1 MQLPSFKKHTGFT
14 LLEVMIAVGIT
25 AAVGAVSVQLLS
37 GLVQSKRKTEIA
49 SERLASLQRFNQVIN
64 RDIQQIINRPHR
76 DVFGNDAPALLVE
89 GLDFKL
95 EFSRL
100 GWSNSALAE
109 KPRATIQ
116 RVAYQ
121 TYAIDTELCEDALNQ
136 IKAWYPDSWQEHS
149 QEDCL
154 IRHYWLVLD
163 RSSDSEPRSQ
173 VVLNQITSLDIEI
186 QAKQL
191 VSDNPGEGQQ
201 ESKSLS
207 NETSTYSQWPGLQTG
222 DNKDI
227 PVGLTWRM
235 ELPVYGQIERNW
247 AVTFDDQ

>member
-1 MQLPSFKKHTGFT
+1 MPKNRPGSQRGFT

-37 GLVQSKRKTEIA
+37 GLVESKRKTEIA
-49 SERLASLQRFNQVIN
+49 SERLATLQRFNQVIN
-64 RDIQQIINRPHR
+64 RDMQQIINRPYR
-76 DVFGNDAPALLVE
+76 DVFGNEAAALIVE
-89 GLDFKL
+89 GLDYKL

-121 TYAIDTELCEDALNQ
+121 TYAIDSEPCEDALKQ
-136 IKAWYPDSWQEHS
+136 LKSWHPEDWQDKAQD
-149 QEDCL
+149 DCL
-154 IRHYWLVLD
+154 VRHYWLVLD

-173 VVLNQITSLDIEI
+173 VVLNQITSLE
-186 QAKQL
+186 AEVMARQL
-191 VSDNPGEGQQ
+191 SSDNGDEGQ
-201 ESKSLS
+201 KSLS
-207 NETSTYSQWPGLQTG
+207 SETSTYTQWPGLQTG
-222 DNKDI
+222 DSKDI
-227 PVGLTWRM
+227 PVAINLRL

-247 AVTFDDQ
+247 AITFDDQ

>member
-1 MQLPSFKKHTGFT
+1 MAAFRTSRHSGFT

-49 SERLASLQRFNQVIN
+49 SERLATLQRFNQVIN
-64 RDIQQIINRPHR
+64 RDIQQIVNRPHR
-76 DVFGNDAPALLVE
+76 DVFGNEAPALVVE

-121 TYAIDTELCEDALNQ
+121 TYGIDSELCEDALNQ
-136 IKAWYPDSWQEHS
+136 LKNWHPDSWQKVA

-154 IRHYWLVLD
+154 VRHYWLVLD

-173 VVLNQITSLDIEI
+173 VVLNQISSFEAEVL
-186 QAKQL
+186 ARQL
-191 VSDNPGEGQQ
+191 SSDNSEEGQ
-201 ESKSLS
+201 KSLS
-207 NETSTYSQWPGLQTG
+207 SEASTYSQWPGLQTG
-222 DNKDI
+222 DTKDI
-227 PVGLTWRM
+227 PVGITLRLD
-235 ELPVYGQIERNW
+235 LPVYGQIERNW